1 MVCTVYADFLVQ
13 TFFLNTYLNILQV
26 ILIVSILLLS
36 LIVAVHQATRAL
48 RPEILKVLVIL
59 AALLRE
65 GLKKNH

>member
-1 MVCTVYADFLVQ
+1 M
-13 TFFLNTYLNILQV
+13 

-59 AALLRE
+59 AALLKE
-65 GLKKNH
+65 GLPKKTFESVIAIIPPEEGGGGFASLITTS